1 MATTIKTKVRLHI
14 PEVFPPRDDMADKW
28 ANGLANNATT
38 MHQRLR
44 DKIPDAG
51 MFDQKLATP
60 ANLRYAPYVPDTFV
74 SRSERDATGIRNAH
88 YKNLLTGYDNWDAKL
103 ALAFETVD
111 GVEAK
116 RFKDQVNNSK
126 DSWASRVA
134 QKGMRFTG
142 DRVRGRGVSAIA
154 AFWLSDDSIASG
166 MIREGQDEVLAGGPY
181 NITPTGMR
189 TAFRA
194 ALVQKITQAGVLIVN
209 ADYNADM
216 ILAQNTAL
224 ATLLTGLADPAKA
237 DVFQAT
243 PAPDKSYCSFVKVA
257 DGPFY
262 LEIQVVLTTP

>member
-1 MATTIKTKVRLHI
+1 MATVIKTKVRLHI
-14 PEVFPPRDDMADKW
+14 PEIFPIRDDMADKW
-28 ANGLANNATT
+28 ANGLVNNATL
-38 MHQRLR
+38 MYQRLR

-51 MFDQKLATP
+51 LFDQKLATP
-60 ANLRYAPYVPDTFV
+60 ANLRYGPYVPDAYV
-74 SRSERDATGIRNAH
+74 SRSERDAAGIRNAH
-88 YKNLLTGYDNWDAKL
+88 YKNLMTGYDHWDEKL

-126 DSWASRVA
+126 DSWSSRMA
-134 QKGMRFTG
+134 GKTLRFTG
-142 DRVRGRGVSAIA
+142 DKIRGRGVSVIA
-154 AFWLSDDSIASG
+154 AFWLTDDPLAGS
-166 MIREGQDEVLAGGPY
+166 MVREGQDEILVGGPY
-181 NITPTGMR
+181 NTALTGMR

-209 ADYNADM
+209 SDFNADM
-216 ILAQNTAL
+216 ILAQNTAM

-237 DVFQAT
+237 DTFQAT

-262 LEIQVVLTTP
+262 LEIQVVLTV